1 MTRSFNQSIVKV
13 VVLHVPIHK
22 DFLQKMRKIEN
33 LLNLIVVEVTIKSNH
48 NGSNLKGNEQNVQ
61 VWFGVGT
68 IRNVVAGN
76 IIIAYAWMFVLQ
88 NLICIF
94 WPLA

>member
-1 MTRSFNQSIVKV
+1 
-13 VVLHVPIHK
+13 
-22 DFLQKMRKIEN
+22 MRKIEN

-48 NGSNLKGNEQNVQ
+48 NSSNLKGNEQNVQ
-61 VWFGVGT
+61 MWFRVGT
-68 IRNVVAGN
+68 IRNVVVGN

-88 NLICIF
+88 NLICIV